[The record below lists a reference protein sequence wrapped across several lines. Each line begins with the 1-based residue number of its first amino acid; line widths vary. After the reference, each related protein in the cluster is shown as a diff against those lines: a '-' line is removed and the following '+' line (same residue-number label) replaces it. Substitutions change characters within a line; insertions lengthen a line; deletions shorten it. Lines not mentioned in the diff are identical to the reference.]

1 MFCKNCGNQIAEGTK
16 FCANCGTAQ
25 DAVNATQQANV
36 VAPAQNFQPIAQQ
49 KPKSKGKKIG
59 GIIMAALGGL
69 SILGSFGND
78 YYWNIAHNGVNMSD
92 FVTIGLQIGLL
103 VGGIMLIVKSKNQ
116 E

>member
-16 FCANCGTAQ
+16 FCGNCGAAQ
-25 DAVNATQQANV
+25 NTVNVTQQTNV
-36 VAPAQNFQPIAQQ
+36 ASPTQNFDQLPQQ
-49 KPKSKGKKIG
+49 RAKSKGRKIG
-59 GIIMAALGGL
+59 GIVMAALGGL

-78 YYWNIAHNGVNMSD
+78 YYWNIAHNGVNASD
-92 FVTIGLQIGLL
+92 FITIGLQIGLL